1 MDTMRDR
8 FAPVVSRLLDEDPRV
23 AVVLAAI
30 GTDAFA
36 GAARRHPDRVVDVG
50 IREQLL
56 IGTAAGL
63 ALTGLRPVAHTF
75 ASFLVE
81 RPFEQVKLD
90 LGHQEAGAVLV
101 SAAASFDWPA
111 GGYTHMAPGDVAL
124 LDTLDGWTV
133 HVPGHPDE
141 AETLLRHA
149 VAAGDDKVYVRLSV
163 QANGQALPVDGERF
177 RTVREGRSGVVV
189 AVGPMLDAVLAATK
203 GLDVTVLY
211 ATTVR
216 PFDGA
221 ALRRATETAGADV
234 VLVEPYL
241 AGTSTA
247 AANDAL
253 SDVPHRLLGLG
264 VGRRELRRYGR
275 PEEHVAAHGLDA
287 RSLRERI
294 AGFLGAAWRQ
304 ESARMSRSSP
314 SSSMASSRA
323 RTQANWDSWSAIQ
336 NFPGSASTS
345 SSRSSLGQRT
355 AREVSSSGSVANI
368 FPATRNV
375 GMLQAIFS
383 VVSGRDRAI
392 RRTSSAS
399 GMAGTVSARTDN
411 HLVRAVAGMRLQ

>member
-23 AVVLAAI
+23 AVVLAEI
-30 GTDAFA
+30 GVDGFA
-36 GAARRHPDRVVDVG
+36 EARRRHPDRVINVG

-56 IGTAAGL
+56 VGAAAGL
-63 ALTGLRPVAHTF
+63 ALTGLRPVVHTF

-90 LGHQEAGAVLV
+90 LGHQDAGAVLV

-141 AETLLRHA
+141 AAALLRHA

-163 QANGQALPVDGERF
+163 QSNGEGLPVDGARF
-177 RTVREGRSGVVV
+177 RTVREGGSGVVV
-189 AVGPMLDAVLAATK
+189 AVGPMLDAVLAATE
-203 GLDVTVLY
+203 GLDTTVLY

-216 PFDGA
+216 PFDA
-221 ALRRATETAGADV
+221 EALRRAVRVARPDV

-247 AANDAL
+247 AASDAL
-253 SDVPHRLLGLG
+253 SDVPHRVLGLG
-264 VGRRELRRYGR
+264 VGRRELRRYGQLA
-275 PEEHVAAHGLDA
+275 EHIAAHGLDA

-294 AGFLGAAWRQ
+294 GGFL
-304 ESARMSRSSP
+304 E
-314 SSSMASSRA
+314 
-323 RTQANWDSWSAIQ
+323 
-336 NFPGSASTS
+336 
-345 SSRSSLGQRT
+345 
-355 AREVSSSGSVANI
+355 
-368 FPATRNV
+368 
-375 GMLQAIFS
+375 
-383 VVSGRDRAI
+383 
-392 RRTSSAS
+392 
-399 GMAGTVSARTDN
+399 AG
-411 HLVRAVAGMRLQ
+411 VRA

>member
-23 AVVLAAI
+23 AVVLAEI
-30 GTDAFA
+30 GKDAFHEA
-36 GAARRHPDRVVDVG
+36 MARHPDRVINVG

-56 IGTAAGL
+56 VGAAAGL
-63 ALTGLRPVAHTF
+63 ALTGLRPVVHTF

-90 LGHQEAGAVLV
+90 LGHQGTGAVLV

-163 QANGQALPVDGERF
+163 QANQQGRLVDGEHMVA
-177 RTVREGRSGVVV
+177 VREGRGGVVV
-189 AVGPMLDAVLAATK
+189 AVGPVLDAVLAATE

-216 PFDGA
+216 PFDA
-221 ALRRATETAGADV
+221 AGLRRATEAAGTDV

-241 AGTSTA
+241 AGTSTRA
-247 AANDAL
+247 VSEAL
-253 SDVPHRLLGLG
+253 ADVPHRVLGLG
-264 VGRRELRRYGR
+264 VGRRELRRYGTI
-275 PEEHVAAHGLDA
+275 EEHVAAHGLNPE
-287 RSLRERI
+287 SLRERI
-294 AGFLGAAWRQ
+294 AAFTT
-304 ESARMSRSSP
+304 P
-314 SSSMASSRA
+314 THRA
-323 RTQANWDSWSAIQ
+323 D
-336 NFPGSASTS
+336 
-345 SSRSSLGQRT
+345 
-355 AREVSSSGSVANI
+355 
-368 FPATRNV
+368 
-375 GMLQAIFS
+375 
-383 VVSGRDRAI
+383 
-392 RRTSSAS
+392 
-399 GMAGTVSARTDN
+399 
-411 HLVRAVAGMRLQ
+411 

>member
-56 IGTAAGL
+56 IGAAAGL

-81 RPFEQVKLD
+81 RPFAQVKLD

-189 AVGPMLDAVLAATK
+189 AVGPMLDAVLTATE

-294 AGFLGAAWRQ
+294 AGFLGAA
-304 ESARMSRSSP
+304 
-314 SSSMASSRA
+314 
-323 RTQANWDSWSAIQ
+323 
-336 NFPGSASTS
+336 
-345 SSRSSLGQRT
+345 
-355 AREVSSSGSVANI
+355 
-368 FPATRNV
+368 
-375 GMLQAIFS
+375 
-383 VVSGRDRAI
+383 
-392 RRTSSAS
+392 
-399 GMAGTVSARTDN
+399 
-411 HLVRAVAGMRLQ
+411 VRV

>member
-23 AVVLAAI
+23 AVVLAEI
-30 GTDAFA
+30 GKDGFTEAR
-36 GAARRHPDRVVDVG
+36 RRHPDRVVNVG

-56 IGTAAGL
+56 IGTGAGL
-63 ALTGLRPVAHTF
+63 ALTGMRPVLHTF

-90 LGHQEAGAVLV
+90 LGHQDVGAVLV

-163 QANGQALPVDGERF
+163 QSNPVGLAVDGERF
-177 RTVREGRSGVVV
+177 LTVREGRSGVVV
-189 AVGPMLDAVLAATK
+189 AVGPALDAVLTATE
-203 GLDVTVLY
+203 GLDVTLLY

-216 PFDGA
+216 PFDSA
-221 ALRRATETAGADV
+221 ALRRATETAGTDV

-253 SDVPHRLLGLG
+253 SDLPHRVLGLG

-275 PEEHVAAHGLDA
+275 IDEHIAAHGLDV

-294 AGFLGAAWRQ
+294 GGLVSGGR
-304 ESARMSRSSP
+304 
-314 SSSMASSRA
+314 
-323 RTQANWDSWSAIQ
+323 
-336 NFPGSASTS
+336 
-345 SSRSSLGQRT
+345 RT
-355 AREVSSSGSVANI
+355 AVQ
-368 FPATRNV
+368 V
-375 GMLQAIFS
+375 G
-383 VVSGRDRAI
+383 
-392 RRTSSAS
+392 
-399 GMAGTVSARTDN
+399 
-411 HLVRAVAGMRLQ
+411 

>member
-30 GTDAFA
+30 GVDSFADAM
-36 GAARRHPDRVVDVG
+36 RRHPDRVINVG

-56 IGTAAGL
+56 VGAGAGL
-63 ALTGLRPVAHTF
+63 ALTGLRPVVHTF

-90 LGHQEAGAVLV
+90 FGHQGVGGVLV
-101 SAAASFDWPA
+101 SAAGSFDWPA

-163 QANGQALPVDGERF
+163 QSNAQGLAVDGARF
-177 RTVREGRSGVVV
+177 LTVREGRGGVVL
-189 AVGPMLDAVLAATK
+189 AVGPMLDNVLAATE
-203 GLDVTVLY
+203 GLDATVLY

-216 PFDGA
+216 PFDEA
-221 ALRRATETAGADV
+221 ALHRAADRAGADV

-241 AGTSTA
+241 AGTSTRF
-247 AANDAL
+247 ANDAL
-253 SDVPHRLLGLG
+253 AEVPHRVLGLG
-264 VGRRELRRYGR
+264 VDRRELRRYGGID
-275 PEEHVAAHGLDA
+275 EHVAAHGLDP

-294 AGFLGAAWRQ
+294 TAFLR
-304 ESARMSRSSP
+304 
-314 SSSMASSRA
+314 
-323 RTQANWDSWSAIQ
+323 
-336 NFPGSASTS
+336 
-345 SSRSSLGQRT
+345 
-355 AREVSSSGSVANI
+355 
-368 FPATRNV
+368 
-375 GMLQAIFS
+375 
-383 VVSGRDRAI
+383 
-392 RRTSSAS
+392 
-399 GMAGTVSARTDN
+399 
-411 HLVRAVAGMRLQ
+411 